1 MAKVLPRPLVKVPLA
16 GWFMNEYRAFVHG
29 GRGGGPGTCG
39 RAPGEQGQEPVSSG
53 KGQVLVKGHRS
64 PGSGQDRTQRPTS
77 ETPAHDRGPGEDR
90 APSAHA
96 GEVGPAWQTRSWAL
110 YVGGLA
116 HGLGRTSR
124 HLASE
129 EQPGALA
136 EASDR
141 MLRLLMLEKQAFPTW
156 EVVLLVSFLT
166 HVLG

>member
-1 MAKVLPRPLVKVPLA
+1 MNIGPLFTADEA
-16 GWFMNEYRAFVHG
+16 GASGPAGGSGRA
-29 GRGGGPGTCG
+29 RPGT
-39 RAPGEQGQEPVSSG
+39 AVSSG

-141 MLRLLMLEKQAFPTW
+141 MLRLLMLEKQVFPTW